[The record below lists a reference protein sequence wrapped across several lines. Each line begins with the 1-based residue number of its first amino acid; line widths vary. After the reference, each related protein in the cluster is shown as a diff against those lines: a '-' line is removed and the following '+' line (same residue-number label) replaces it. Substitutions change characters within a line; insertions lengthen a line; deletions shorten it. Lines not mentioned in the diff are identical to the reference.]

1 MKKCICTLLAL
12 CLLTGFGTGRIEQ
25 PYTAQSETET
35 TVHSAATAETTES
48 ETTRSQPETTA
59 EARTQTAPLTGTTS
73 SAAATA
79 DTPESTAVTAPTV
92 SAVTTVSTVSTASA
106 ALTQPDSTSAQTDT
120 TASSEAGTTTL
131 QSTTEQTACTDA
143 QGDTLLTVQQI
154 GAMPAGTV
162 LQGTLSAAAVDALF
176 SAAPLSD
183 AVLKRITGVSY
194 RENPDIQPGDLRY
207 LRMLHRNAEG
217 QIQIGEM
224 IVNAR
229 IADDVLEIFRALFDA
244 DYPIAR
250 MVLVDE
256 YGADDNAS
264 MAANNTSAFNYRK
277 IANTDT
283 LSRHA
288 HGLAIDVNPLYN
300 PYITR
305 RSDGSE
311 QIAPAGADPYADRT
325 ADFPMKITA
334 DDLCCRLFLAHG
346 FTWGGSWSNP
356 KDYQHFEKP

>member
-12 CLLTGFGTGRIEQ
+12 CLLTGCGTGRIEQ

-48 ETTRSQPETTA
+48 ETTRSQPETT
-59 EARTQTAPLTGTTS
+59 EETRMP
-73 SAAATA
+73 
-79 DTPESTAVTAPTV
+79 
-92 SAVTTVSTVSTASA
+92 
-106 ALTQPDSTSAQTDT
+106 TDT
-120 TASSEAGTTTL
+120 TRSETTTATTASESTVTTSTTAL
-131 QSTTEQTACTDA
+131 TVPVTTTAQTSTATSASVTTTAQSTTAQTTRTTAS
-143 QGDTLLTVQQI
+143 GDTLLTVQQI

-194 RENPDIQPGDLRY
+194 RENPDIQPGDLRD

-283 LSRHA
+283 LSWHA
-288 HGLAIDVNPLYN
+288 RGLAIDVNPLYN

-311 QIAPAGADPYADRT
+311 QIAPAGAAPYADRN

-346 FTWGGSWSNP
+346 FTWGGNWSNP